1 MREDQVCH
9 RPLLTSI
16 KIFSEGHGTFVQGIP
31 ELHPHSELHQVGN
44 FGQELNDGVLQRGAQ
59 ELPGELVRHLQLLQ
73 ALRAGRGLD
82 DVDHHVGCDGVRLQ
96 VQSSD
101 GFV

>member
-1 MREDQVCH
+1 MGDFGED
-9 RPLLTSI
+9 
-16 KIFSEGHGTFVQGIP
+16 
-31 ELHPHSELHQVGN
+31 
-44 FGQELNDGVLQRGAQ
+44 LNDGVLQCGAK

-73 ALRAGRGLD
+73 TLRAGRGLD
-82 DVDHHVGCDGVRLQ
+82 DVDHHVGCDGVGLQ